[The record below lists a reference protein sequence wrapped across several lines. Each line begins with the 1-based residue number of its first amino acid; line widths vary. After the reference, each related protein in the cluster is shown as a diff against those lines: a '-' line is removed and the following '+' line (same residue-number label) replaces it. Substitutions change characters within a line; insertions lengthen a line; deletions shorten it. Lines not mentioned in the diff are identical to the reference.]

1 MKKLTLEEFPIASYE
16 DWKKLALKELRDQP
30 FESLIWKNENGFNLE
45 PYYSSSSKQ
54 TQQLRAKN
62 DVWQICQTIKE
73 KEIKAANKAALEVLN
88 GGASAVR
95 FQLNITSK
103 NDLTVLLNEI
113 GIQYIATHFV
123 VRSNQEA
130 LSLLQ
135 WLVSYCNERSIDT
148 KSLLG
153 SVQRD
158 VIDALSEDELWKE
171 IVTYASNH
179 FRSFKVFAINAT
191 SIHNSGGNATQDIAY
206 ALAVGNEFLHKAVE
220 AGFSVEQTN
229 DLLQLNF
236 ATDGS
241 YFVEIAK
248 YRVFRNLWNTILHQY
263 DSTQSFTPPFVHAET
278 STFLQTTRD
287 AYNNLLRAT
296 TQAMSAAIGMA
307 DSIEVICHDDSY
319 ATPTE
324 ASLRL
329 ARNVQ
334 HLLVE
339 ESYLNGTE
347 DFAAGSHF
355 QEAVA
360 KELAASSWNLFLEI
374 EKRGGVNAATD
385 YLNSLVQQSLE
396 LKKQDVKDGKR
407 IVVGVNKYINK
418 SEADIVG
425 SANRLT

>member
-158 VIDALSEDELWKE
+158 VIDALSEDELWNLRMSCGRKSSLTQA
-171 IVTYASNH
+171 ITLD
-179 FRSFKVFAINAT
+179 RSK
-191 SIHNSGGNATQDIAY
+191 
-206 ALAVGNEFLHKAVE
+206 FLR
-220 AGFSVEQTN
+220 SMQ
-229 DLLQLNF
+229 
-236 ATDGS
+236 
-241 YFVEIAK
+241 
-248 YRVFRNLWNTILHQY
+248 RVFIIL
-263 DSTQSFTPPFVHAET
+263 
-278 STFLQTTRD
+278 
-287 AYNNLLRAT
+287 
-296 TQAMSAAIGMA
+296 
-307 DSIEVICHDDSY
+307 EVMQRK
-319 ATPTE
+319 T
-324 ASLRL
+324 
-329 ARNVQ
+329 
-334 HLLVE
+334 
-339 ESYLNGTE
+339 
-347 DFAAGSHF
+347 
-355 QEAVA
+355 
-360 KELAASSWNLFLEI
+360 
-374 EKRGGVNAATD
+374 
-385 YLNSLVQQSLE
+385 
-396 LKKQDVKDGKR
+396 
-407 IVVGVNKYINK
+407 
-418 SEADIVG
+418 
-425 SANRLT
+425 